1 MDGTILTGLPYWM
14 EKQIFLWGIG
24 LLAVFWVSRWSLK
37 NKIKYLKEQL
47 VKSNEE
53 IERLTESPI
62 SFERWQQHES
72 LLIEKDDNIA
82 RLTKKVQ
89 DVEKARRERA
99 ESTQPLLKPFQG
111 EAKPSHYV
119 SKKPIGH
126 GSILEL
132 P

>member
-1 MDGTILTGLPYWM
+1 MDSIILTDLPYWM
-14 EKQIFLWGIG
+14 EKQIVLWGIG
-24 LLAVFWVSRWSLK
+24 VLVVFWASRWPLK

-47 VKSNEE
+47 AKSNDE

-72 LLIEKDDNIA
+72 LLIEKDDHIA

-89 DVEKARRERA
+89 DFEKALRERT
-99 ESTQPLLKPFQG
+99 ESTQPLLKPIQG
-111 EAKPSHYV
+111 ESKLSHYA
-119 SKKPIGH
+119 SKKPIGR